1 MKQVVSS
8 RRGFK
13 GSFSLLTMIII
24 VLPVVSQEYK
34 SVYFD
39 SFIVDLHDWSL
50 MEKEESLLSL
60 SWKENISRSRRE

>member
-1 MKQVVSS
+1 
-8 RRGFK
+8 
-13 GSFSLLTMIII
+13 MIII